1 MSIESGWKRGTGALR
16 GRGVATRRK
25 LRDENRLVDCAVVP
39 PSECVSSRA
48 LSPLFPEDYTFSM

>member
-1 MSIESGWKRGTGALR
+1 MSIESGWKRGTGALG

-25 LRDENRLVDCAVVP
+25 LRDENRLVDRAAAA

-48 LSPLFPEDYTFSM
+48 LSPLFLEDYTFSV